1 MRTGPESAF
10 RAIVCAIRG
19 VTTAFAAVALSL
31 APAALAQT
39 PTRPAS
45 GTPSLAEVQAIF
57 HLSAVQPRDRSRSC
71 AKGAKRSK
79 VALAGST
86 ATGNLA
92 RKAVVACEQP
102 PRAQPIPLS
111 TLQHAEAVLRALIG

>member
-1 MRTGPESAF
+1 MVSG
-10 RAIVCAIRG
+10 IRG
-19 VTTAFAAVALSL
+19 VTTAAVALALSL
-31 APAALAQT
+31 APAALAQA
-39 PTRPAS
+39 PAKPAP

-57 HLSAVQPRDRSRSC
+57 HLGAAQPRDRARSC

-79 VALAGST
+79 VGLFAGST

-102 PRAQPIPLS
+102 PRSEPISLAS
-111 TLQHAEAVLRALIG
+111 LKHAAAVIRALVG